1 MPEPAKRTG
10 GGNSFF
16 WRISALL
23 PDDDF
28 LHAFFGL
35 TLANSEFRH
44 RDHLRLATISDSH
57 GTWFGTDQ
65 GIYLYT
71 GTVLMKVSNQPGYP
85 ANGCF

>member
-1 MPEPAKRTG
+1 
-10 GGNSFF
+10 
-16 WRISALL
+16 LL
-23 PDDDF
+23 PDDEF

-35 TLANSEFRH
+35 TLANPEFRH